1 MWERARQANPDQ
13 PRFDRALYESLKA
26 EGYLL
31 KDVLDEGLKAI
42 GRWNPAVEESG
53 LALDVLVYHTT
64 DLGTAAQCTRAE
76 LEPRYAHQVD
86 ALDGLLGRCK
96 DHYLIIEAEPQS
108 RGPDPLD
115 PTRPRPARAA
125 GPATVPALG
134 RPRPACPASAGE
146 PRPEWRDGKIGPV
159 LDSTDLSTVEE
170 GAAGMRVWN
179 ADETRL
185 VEASRRAEEQEKAK
199 EQERVRRLHEAEE
212 RQRQAEAEKQRETE
226 QRLKDQEESNRRLR
240 KRAVALGATLARDGR
255 RGLAGS
261 LSGACALRAERDR

>member
-76 LEPRYAHQVD
+76 LDARYAHQAD
-86 ALDGLLGRCK
+86 ALDGLLGHCK
-96 DHYLIIEAEPQS
+96 DHYLIIEAEPS
-108 RGPDPLD
+108 PES
-115 PTRPRPARAA
+115 PTRSTRLAHDLLAPLVQQRFRLSVAPGQRARRLLENRA
-125 GPATVPALG
+125 
-134 RPRPACPASAGE
+134 
-146 PRPEWRDGKIGPV
+146 PEWRDGKIGPV

-179 ADETRL
+179 ADEIRL
-185 VEASRRAEEQEKAK
+185 VEASRRAEEQEKA
-199 EQERVRRLHEAEE
+199 EEAERVRRLHEAEE
-212 RQRQAEAEKQRETE
+212 RKRQAEIEKQKETE
-226 QRLKDQEESNRRLR
+226 QRLKEQEESNRRLR
-240 KRAVALGATLARDGR
+240 KRAYALG
-255 RGLAGS
+255 GS
-261 LSGACALRAERDR
+261 SL